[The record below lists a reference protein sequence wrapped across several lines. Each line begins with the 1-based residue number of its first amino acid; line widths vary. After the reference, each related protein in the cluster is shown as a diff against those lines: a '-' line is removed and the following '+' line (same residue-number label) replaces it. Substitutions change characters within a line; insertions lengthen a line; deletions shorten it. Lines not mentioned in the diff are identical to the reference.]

1 MYTPQ
6 GRRGSSPK
14 RRAQPLRGLARDKG
28 NGSPTAAMATMT
40 TTTTMTAMATGEEAL
55 ALMDP
60 MMGSPELNGAGEGMQ
75 SETEIWKR
83 FQDEGALDMPSLER
97 KDRAALHARIAALEA
112 EVSILLTLCHH

>member
-14 RRAQPLRGLARDKG
+14 RRAQPLRTLAQDKG
-28 NGSPTAAMATMT
+28 NGSPTAALAT
-40 TTTTMTAMATGEEAL
+40 TATPTAVATGEEAL

-83 FQDEGALDMPSLER
+83 FKDEGALDMPSLER

-112 EVSILLTLCHH
+112 EVSVLLTFCHH